1 MTPQE
6 RQEFNDMKLKVAEL
20 LQLKQSMEMSSRF
33 PLLIDQA
40 LQGRGF
46 LRQGGEFITSVENGG
61 TGADTLTGII
71 KGNGNN
77 PLTAITPLATPGD
90 FYVSST
96 NGGATNVRI
105 SYSDGIITAIL

>member
-1 MTPQE
+1 MTPEQE
-6 RQEFNDMKLKVAEL
+6 MLLNEL
-20 LQLKQSMEMSSRF
+20 LAWKRSLEMSSTF
-33 PLLIDQA
+33 PLRVDQA
-40 LQGRGF
+40 LQGRGY
-46 LRQGGEFITSVENGG
+46 LRQGGEFITAVENGG

-71 KGNGNN
+71 KGNGSN

-105 SYSDGIITAIL
+105 NYSNGIITART